1 MTTVLAFLL
10 GNRVG
15 RYIAFA
21 LMFSAIVALI
31 LWRVFTAGRNA
42 ALIDRKVKE
51 LEALKKKLEI
61 DNEIASLPISVR
73 RERLRRWVRNE
84 G

>member
-21 LMFSAIVALI
+21 LMLSAIVTLI

-61 DNEIASLPISVR
+61 DNEIASLPVSVR